1 MESATPDDHF
11 SSDWPDQRRR
21 DDGSR
26 RQVPAPWGDV
36 VDVGREERNPADQQE
51 REAPE
56 THHDGGESIVD
67 GQAAYVGSDSDVV
80 PSGEAPDAEND
91 PAIQHMRSVMR
102 AAVADLRQEALFNFG
117 EMNAVKLTAI
127 LGQLLEHSELPKRY
141 LETVR
146 AVFAPPDGYEEASKT
161 LENSGAVLVL
171 LREPGAGRTFT
182 AHALLA
188 DLQFRAGAKVG
199 PLSFGTSGRFPLH
212 RLPRD
217 ENAGYLLE
225 LPSDE
230 DTFEVSGD
238 FGASLFDVQRSLL
251 NRSSR
256 LIVLTTPEQWK
267 RIGGDAPA
275 GVVPPLKRPDGRA
288 VAEAWLNAEAPPDL
302 DTSRWLADERIVRLL
317 DGQSPSDVLE
327 TVGHILKA
335 QRSKSLTGLSDSDP
349 DGFHAKVLSV
359 VQARTAWRTELLEW
373 HSKEG
378 RTSFQRNFLLVASLL
393 RNATVAHVYA
403 QTAALCSLFGKPIS
417 LQGQE
422 EPGVVEM
429 VSEIEA
435 DLDPANDTIDFARPG
450 WDDAV
455 LSYFWIDRPMARK
468 TFLSWMANAPTTK
481 TTDFLETFSPEDQLL
496 LANRVG
502 AFAVRWATHHRKAE
516 PLEQIIS
523 AWQTDKKL
531 WPAAT
536 DLVSAAALHPTMGRF
551 IQELLLRWSKAG
563 GTPALQKLT
572 VEVCAGD
579 FGRRNTAKAL
589 RRLGHAAGSTDDE
602 VQKSVGSAVRTIW
615 SEPSAR
621 KSLFGSITKWCAPDS
636 DRMASG
642 QRSFAALATLA
653 SQGYEPEGKVPS
665 LLLRDSAEGE
675 FQPSLQDLSVC
686 WGALLSIEPDEDT
699 STEGEDAATEAVSL
713 WMDAA
718 HGNPSLRPLI
728 FGVLRGAISGAEPA
742 EGRRLRHRLHDL
754 LYVWQPSP
762 APNVDADRVR
772 LRHELVD
779 LLDHDRSRSVAK
791 YHPRAAK
798 RSNGA

>member
-1 MESATPDDHF
+1 MDSVMPGDHS
-11 SSDWPDQRRR
+11 SSDWPDQPRH
-21 DDGSR
+21 DEGWPP
-26 RQVPAPWGDV
+26 QGDV
-36 VDVGREERNPADQQE
+36 VERGREGRDPADQPE
-51 REAPE
+51 RELPGA
-56 THHDGGESIVD
+56 HDGRESTVD
-67 GQAAYVGSDSDVV
+67 AQTAHGDSGSDVV
-80 PSGEAPDAEND
+80 PSREAKVAEDD
-91 PAIQHMRSVMR
+91 PAIQRMRGVLR
-102 AAVADLRQEALFNFG
+102 AAVAELRQEALFNFG

-146 AVFAPPDGYEEASKT
+146 AVFAPPDGYEEASKA
-161 LENSGAVLVL
+161 LENPGAVLVL
-171 LREPGAGRTFT
+171 LREPGTGRTFT

-188 DLQFRAGAKVG
+188 DLQLRTGAKVG
-199 PLSFGTSGRFPLH
+199 PLSFGSSERFPLH

-230 DTFEVSGD
+230 DTFEVGGD
-238 FGASLFDVQRSLL
+238 FGASLFEVQRTLL
-251 NRSSR
+251 SRSSR
-256 LIVLTTPEQWK
+256 LIVLTTPEQWQ

-288 VAEAWLNAEAPPDL
+288 VAETWLRAEAPPDL
-302 DTSRWLADERIVRLL
+302 DASRWLADERIVKLL
-317 DGQSPSDVLE
+317 EGQSPSDVLE

-335 QRSKSLTGLSDSDP
+335 EGSKSLVAVSDSDP

-373 HSKEG
+373 HSRKG
-378 RTSFQRNFLLVASLL
+378 RTSFQRNFLLVAALL

-403 QTAALCSLFGKPIS
+403 QTAALCRLFGKPVS
-417 LQGQE
+417 LRGQE

-435 DLDPANDTIDFARPG
+435 ELDPTNDTIDFARPG

-455 LSYFWIDRPMARK
+455 LSYFWIDRPPARK
-468 TFLSWMANAPTTK
+468 TFLSWMADAPTTK
-481 TTDFLETFSPEDQLL
+481 TTDFLETFTPEERLL

-502 AFAVRWATHHRKAE
+502 AFAVRWATHHRKAD

-523 AWQTDKKL
+523 AWQKDKNL
-531 WPAAT
+531 WSAAT

-551 IQELLLRWSKAG
+551 VHELLLRWSKAG
-563 GTPALQKLT
+563 STPELQKLT
-572 VEVCAGD
+572 VDVCARE

-589 RRLGHAAGSTDDE
+589 LRLGYAAGSTDFG
-602 VQKSVGSAVRTIW
+602 VQESVGAAVRTIW

-621 KSLFGSITKWCAPDS
+621 KSLFTSITKWCAPDS
-636 DRMASG
+636 DRRASG
-642 QRSFAALATLA
+642 RRSFAALATLV
-653 SQGYEPEGKVPS
+653 SQGYEPDDKVPS
-665 LLLRDSAEGE
+665 LLLSDNEEGG
-675 FQPSLQDLSVC
+675 FQPSLDDLSVC
-686 WGALLSIEPDEDT
+686 WGALLTIEADE
-699 STEGEDAATEAVSL
+699 EEPTEAVNL

-728 FGVLRGAISGAEPA
+728 FGVLRGAVSAA
-742 EGRRLRHRLHDL
+742 DSALGRRLRYQLRDL
-754 LYVWQPSP
+754 LYAWEPAP

-772 LRHELVD
+772 LRHELLD
-779 LLDHDRSRSVAK
+779 LLDHDRSRSVAR
-791 YHPRAAK
+791 YHPRAAS
-798 RSNGA
+798 RSDGV